1 MMDTAGAALGNDPA
15 LDAYLGSQA
24 AELRSD
30 IELLE
35 ELGAV
40 VMDTSLCALGGTA
53 ANPPLSTIRYFRD
66 EYEAHIYDKKCP
78 AGVCKALIRF
88 AIDPAACTG
97 CGACRTACPV
107 GAVKEGA
114 AVPAPAEGD
123 PAAPKKARLLHE
135 IEQAACIK
143 CGACADACKFNAVRK
158 E

>member
-1 MMDTAGAALGNDPA
+1 
-15 LDAYLGSQA
+15 
-24 AELRSD
+24 
-30 IELLE
+30 
-35 ELGAV
+35 
-40 VMDTSLCALGGTA
+40 
-53 ANPPLSTIRYFRD
+53 
-66 EYEAHIYDKKCP
+66 
-78 AGVCKALIRF
+78 
-88 AIDPAACTG
+88 
-97 CGACRTACPV
+97 V